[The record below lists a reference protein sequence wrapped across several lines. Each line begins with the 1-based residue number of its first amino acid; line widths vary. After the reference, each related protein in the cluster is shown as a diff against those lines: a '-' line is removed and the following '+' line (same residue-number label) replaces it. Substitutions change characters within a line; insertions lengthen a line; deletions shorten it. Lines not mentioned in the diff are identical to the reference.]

1 MTFLQ
6 ALILG
11 VIQGLTEFLPISSSA
26 HLVITPFLLN
36 WQLPYQQVFA
46 FDVLIQVGT
55 LLAVIIYFWSDLY
68 QIILAFIRAL
78 WRRKP
83 FENQTARLGWSL
95 ILATLPAGILGLLL
109 KDQVEAAFNSPA
121 AASGFL
127 FVTASLLFLAERV
140 GKKVNTLQKL
150 SWLDALVFGA
160 FQALSI
166 FPGVSRSGATIS
178 GGMLRHFQRR
188 DAARFSFLMSIPVML
203 AAGVIGIIDLLK
215 VPDLSSFLP
224 VLLLGFLSAVIV
236 GYLSIHWLLGFLM
249 RRSLN
254 AFALYCA
261 VLGTVV
267 LLLIYAF

>member
-6 ALILG
+6 AFILG

-36 WQLPYQQVFA
+36 WQLPHQQVFA

-140 GKKVNTLQKL
+140 GKKMNTLQKL

-224 VLLLGFLSAVIV
+224 VLLLGFISA
-236 GYLSIHWLLGFLM
+236 
-249 RRSLN
+249 
-254 AFALYCA
+254 
-261 VLGTVV
+261 T
-267 LLLIYAF
+267 